1 MTVYSWFVDLLKS
14 EIITPDNML
23 LKAVNAVR
31 IAVFFLPD

>member
-14 EIITPDNML
+14 EIITPDSML
-23 LKAVNAVR
+23 LKAVNTVR